1 MAPRGG
7 GQPDLGLLL
16 SCLHSLRCVPRFSEG
31 PEHGD
36 QLIPAHKKARKGRK
50 GATSF
55 ASPTE
60 CHGPHTRSLIE
71 SSRNS
76 ASATLLPHIQGRK
89 LSLREMMQPVRGRPC
104 ICRGVSLQGQVCVTP
119 LSLFVLLPPQW
130 GYNATDRQAARGE
143 VEIRNPG

>member
-1 MAPRGG
+1 MAPWGG

-16 SCLHSLRCVPRFSEG
+16 SCLHSLCCVPRFSES
-31 PEHGD
+31 PEHKD
-36 QLIPAHKKARKGRK
+36 QLVPAHKKARKGRK
-50 GATSF
+50 GATSC

-60 CHGPHTRSLIE
+60 CHRPHTRSLIK

-89 LSLREMMQPVRGRPC
+89 PSLREMMQPVHGRSCIRG
-104 ICRGVSLQGQVCVTP
+104 GVSLQGQVCLTP
-119 LSLFVLLPPQW
+119 LSLFFLLPPQW
-130 GYNATDRQAARGE
+130 GYGATDRQAVREE